1 MFTNDWAFVW
11 YQHCDIIQSSRI
23 NPSKY
28 NCWELVPATWSYR
41 CLKVHEIKLTWNVVV
56 ISGVIVRVP
65 PFSVVCG
72 GRINSLVEAVTLL
85 PSKWNVKFI
94 LSSETRKT
102 LSATSSF
109 ASLDLLR
116 WNLSTIFCWKGNV
129 LVTCYMYL
137 CHLATNYTD
146 LITAGKGNWVM
157 RLKWPGKH
165 GLIHVAYKVKVT
177 YHYRSWVG
185 LLRPKLFHSFSE
197 SHLPIIHEVVSV
209 HITFRHLFWRL
220 FTLNKPINAST
231 EKNNVSQVDIPQGI
245 SLLSSFA

>member
-1 MFTNDWAFVW
+1 M
-11 YQHCDIIQSSRI
+11 
-23 NPSKY
+23 
-28 NCWELVPATWSYR
+28 
-41 CLKVHEIKLTWNVVV
+41 V

-85 PSKWNVKFI
+85 SSKWNVKFI

-116 WNLSTIFCWKGNV
+116 WNLSTIFCWKGNAV
-129 LVTCYMYL
+129 YSDVSDNLSACRLLYVFTPSSNEL
-137 CHLATNYTD
+137 H
-146 LITAGKGNWVM
+146 LITTGKWNCVM

-165 GLIHVAYKVKVT
+165 GLTHVAYKVNVT

-185 LLRPKLFHSFSE
+185 FLWPKLFHSFSK
-197 SHLPIIHEVVSV
+197 SHLSIIHVVVSV
-209 HITFRHLFWRL
+209 HITFHHLFWRL

-231 EKNNVSQVDIPQGI
+231 AKIMSVRVFYNYYI
-245 SLLSSFA
+245 